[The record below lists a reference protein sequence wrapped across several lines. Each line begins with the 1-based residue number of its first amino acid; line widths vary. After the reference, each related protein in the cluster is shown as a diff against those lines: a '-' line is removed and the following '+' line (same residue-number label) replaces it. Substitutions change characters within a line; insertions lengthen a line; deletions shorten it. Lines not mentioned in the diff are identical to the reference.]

1 MRTTNGARGITGA
14 VRLAN
19 LVADISRVL
28 AWFDPGSLALG
39 HGHGKA
45 IKEVAV

>member
-1 MRTTNGARGITGA
+1 MAG
-14 VRLAN
+14 
-19 LVADISRVL
+19 ISRVL
-28 AWFDPGSLALG
+28 AWFDPVSLALG